1 MPGPFIRPWGKLSM
15 DLQWSCQVQSIC
27 ERPMQMIFYPSS
39 YGRTCCFIRWWAY
52 CIQQVVLCCYN
63 FWVRWFTNPP
73 LPNPKMIRKHSSR
86 MPTARLR
93 RPYLL
98 QQQLNGSMD
107 SVGVLMWTSLKRS
120 SVMTTRCHWQG
131 GGPCTMRSHVQKG
144 PGPGP
149 GGLYSEV

>member
-1 MPGPFIRPWGKLSM
+1 MLFHKMVGILYSTSCTLLLQFLSKM
-15 DLQWSCQVQSIC
+15 VYQS
-27 ERPMQMIFYPSS
+27 
-39 YGRTCCFIRWWAY
+39 
-52 CIQQVVLCCYN
+52 
-63 FWVRWFTNPP
+63 P

-98 QQQLNGSMD
+98 QQQLDVSID
-107 SVGVLMWTSLKRS
+107 SVGILMWTSLKRS

-149 GGLYSEV
+149 GGLYSEVQCIMGNGHMGPSTLVSRQTRLKTLPCHNFVGRR